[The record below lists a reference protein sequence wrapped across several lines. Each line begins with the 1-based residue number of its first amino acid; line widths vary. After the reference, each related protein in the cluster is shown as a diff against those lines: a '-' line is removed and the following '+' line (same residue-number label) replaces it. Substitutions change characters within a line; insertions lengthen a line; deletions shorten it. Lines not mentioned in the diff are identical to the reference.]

1 MGLSSLLNR
10 YQPNELFFEKATMSL
25 KSSFKGFLGKTVIN
39 VTMWLKLEKDIYNPK
54 SKSIKAGHKDE
65 YRASKSSYL

>member
-54 SKSIKAGHKDE
+54 EKII
-65 YRASKSSYL
+65 